1 MAIARPRQR
10 ILLPGEPKSPDTD
23 NQGPSGIEDDKRAV
37 HLQTGN
43 IKLSV
48 GAVLADCRGD
58 HGIDLPT

>member
-10 ILLPGEPKSPDTD
+10 NPLPGEPKSPDID
-23 NQGPSGIEDDKRAV
+23 NQGPSGIEDEKRVV

-43 IKLSV
+43 IKHSV
-48 GAVLADCRGD
+48 GATLANCRGD